1 MDKIYTHKGD
11 TGKTSF
17 YTGEIVKKSDS
28 HIHAVGSIDELNS
41 LIGLVI
47 STLTTNSS
55 LPANSSS
62 QEIQDILHHLQN
74 DLFTVGAEL
83 TMLRSK
89 KTKIPH
95 ITSKHIK
102 EMESY
107 IDDIQE
113 KLSEQKNFI
122 LPGGTPLSAWLHF
135 SRTVSRRAERDL
147 VELSNTINL
156 NPELLKY
163 LNRISDLLYVMARYA
178 NKEIHAEQQPMYK
191 YLDDNP
197 ED

>member
-1 MDKIYTHKGD
+1 MDKIYTLKGD

-17 YTGEIVKKSDS
+17 YTGELVKKSDP

-47 STLTTNSS
+47 STINTN
-55 LPANSSS
+55 PANPPAK
-62 QEIQDILHHLQN
+62 EIQEILHHLQN

-83 TMLRSK
+83 TMLSSK
-89 KTKIPH
+89 KAKPR
-95 ITSKHIK
+95 ITSKHIQ

-107 IDDIQE
+107 IDAIQE

-122 LPGGTPLSAWLHF
+122 IPGGTLLSAWLHF
-135 SRTVSRRAERDL
+135 SRTVARRAERDL
-147 VELSNTINL
+147 VELSNSINL

-178 NKEIHAEQQPMYK
+178 NKEIHAEQQPIYK
-191 YLDDNP
+191 YLDENP
-197 ED
+197 EE

>member
-1 MDKIYTHKGD
+1 MMDKIYTLTGDKG
-11 TGKTSF
+11 TTSF
-17 YTGEIVKKSDS
+17 YTGEIVKKSDP

-47 STLTTNSS
+47 STMSASTNPSS
-55 LPANSSS
+55 KEI
-62 QEIQDILHHLQN
+62 QEILRHLQN

-83 TMLRSK
+83 TMLNSK
-89 KTKIPH
+89 KAKPH

-135 SRTVSRRAERDL
+135 SRTVCRRAERDL
-147 VELSNTINL
+147 VRLHDQAEVKY
-156 NPELLKY
+156 ELLKY
-163 LNRISDLLYVMARYA
+163 LNRLSDLLYVLARYA
-178 NKEIHAEQQPMYK
+178 NKELANEQQPIYR
-191 YLDDNP
+191 YFEDNKK
-197 ED
+197 E